1 VLAQFK
7 HADGMPALR
16 FARNHPAS
24 PQATILNIPVP
35 SAAQD
40 LAPESD
46 LDQDQPA
53 ANSDHPSQEFPA

>member
-1 VLAQFK
+1 
-7 HADGMPALR
+7 MPAIR
-16 FARNHPAS
+16 FARNHSAS
-24 PQATILNIPVP
+24 PRATIPNIPVP

-53 ANSDHPSQEFPA
+53 ANLDHPSQAFPA